1 MNKYVLQS
9 RTKGTLHMHSLMA
22 QFGHPR
28 GFWGHVVGM
37 VMAYENRERNQWAAS
52 LLQVQPGDHILE
64 IGFGPGLAI
73 QHLAQTTSAGL
84 IAGVDESPVMVQQAR
99 RRNAISIQRGRVAIH
114 QGSVTQL
121 PFSDATFEI
130 VFAVNSLHHWPDPK
144 ANVREIW
151 RVLKHSGEV
160 AIIEQPRGP
169 ATDDALQ
176 AREQELTSLLTTAEF
191 SNVRLKRKP
200 MRPAPSLCVLASK

>member
-1 MNKYVLQS
+1 
-9 RTKGTLHMHSLMA
+9 MHSLMA

-28 GFWGHVVGM
+28 GFLGHVVGM
-37 VMAYENRERNQWAAS
+37 VMAYENRERNQWATS
-52 LLQVQPGDHILE
+52 LLHVQPGDRILE
-64 IGFGPGLAI
+64 IGFGPGLAM
-73 QHLAQTTSAGL
+73 QYLAQTTSAAL

-99 RRNAISIQRGRVAIH
+99 RRNATNIQHGRVAIH

-144 ANVREIW
+144 ENVREIW
-151 RVLKHSGEV
+151 RVLKNRGVV

-169 ATDDALQ
+169 ATADELQ
-176 AREQELTSLLTTAEF
+176 AREQELITLLSSVEF
-191 SNVRLKRKP
+191 SSVRLERKS
-200 MRPAPSLCVLASK
+200 MRPAPSLCVLASKC